1 MYIKSGSYKYL
12 NKIFLSI
19 LTFTKTNSMAGRQH
33 DEAPDY
39 MSDDDEENK
48 VEEK

>member
-1 MYIKSGSYKYL
+1 V
-12 NKIFLSI
+12 SI
-19 LTFTKTNSMAGRQH
+19 SKMAGRQH

-39 MSDDDEENK
+39 MSDDEEENK